1 MSVVSPYSIN
11 VNGRLLTME
20 HPLVM
25 GVVNVTPD
33 SFFADSRADGEQLL
47 LRRCAAM
54 IEEGADIIDVG
65 GCSTRPSGEFVS
77 TEEELE
83 RVSSAFKLL
92 RRHFPDA
99 VFSVD
104 TFRAEVARVSVSEY
118 GAAIINEVSG
128 FDWDDG
134 MLDVVA
140 ELNVPYVLTHTRGV
154 AGDEPLYGDFI
165 PEIFKHLA
173 DKMWQLRQR
182 GVKDILVDP
191 GFGFGKS
198 LQQNYALMSHLEE
211 FSMFDAPILVG
222 VSRKSMITRLLGISP
237 DDALNG
243 TTVLNTVAL
252 MKGASVLRVHDVR
265 AAREAVEVFTMLNH
279 NNIL

>member
-118 GAAIINEVSG
+118 GAAIINDVSG

>member
-1 MSVVSPYSIN
+1 MGVVSPYSIN

-20 HPLVM
+20 RPLVM

-47 LRRCAAM
+47 LRRCATM
-54 IEEGADIIDVG
+54 IEEGVDIIDVG
-65 GCSTRPSGEFVS
+65 GCSTRPSGEFIS
-77 TEEELE
+77 PEEELR
-83 RVSSAFKLL
+83 RVSSAFELL
-92 RRHFPDA
+92 KRHFPDV

-104 TFRAEVARVSVSEY
+104 TFRAEVARVSVLEY
-118 GAAIINEVSG
+118 GAAIINDVSG
-128 FDWDDG
+128 FDWDDD

-140 ELNVPYVLTHTRGV
+140 ELNVPYVLTHTKGV

-165 PEIFKHLA
+165 PEVFKHLA

-182 GVKDILVDP
+182 GVKDILIDP

-198 LQQNYALMSHLEE
+198 LQQNYTLMSHLEE
-211 FSMFDAPILVG
+211 FSMFDAPVLVG
-222 VSRKSMITRLLGISP
+222 ISRKSMITRLLGISP
-237 DDALNG
+237 DEALNG

>member
-1 MSVVSPYSIN
+1 MGVVSPYSIN

-20 HPLVM
+20 RPLVM

-47 LRRCAAM
+47 LRRCATM
-54 IEEGADIIDVG
+54 IEEGVDIIDVG
-65 GCSTRPSGEFVS
+65 GCSTRPSGEFIS
-77 TEEELE
+77 PEEELR
-83 RVSSAFKLL
+83 RVSSAFELL
-92 RRHFPDA
+92 KRHFPDA

-118 GAAIINEVSG
+118 GAAIINDVSG
-128 FDWDDG
+128 FDWDDD

-140 ELNVPYVLTHTRGV
+140 ELNVPYVLTHTKGV

-165 PEIFKHLA
+165 PEVFKHLA

-182 GVKDILVDP
+182 GVKDILIDP

-198 LQQNYALMSHLEE
+198 LQQNYTLMSHLEE
-211 FSMFDAPILVG
+211 FSMFDAPVLVG
-222 VSRKSMITRLLGISP
+222 ISRKSMITRLLGISP
-237 DDALNG
+237 DEALNG

-265 AAREAVEVFTMLNH
+265 AAREAVEMFTMLNH

>member
-1 MSVVSPYSIN
+1 MGVVSPYSIN

-20 HPLVM
+20 RPLVM

-47 LRRCAAM
+47 LRRCATM
-54 IEEGADIIDVG
+54 IEEGVDIIDVG
-65 GCSTRPSGEFVS
+65 GCSTRPSGEFIS
-77 TEEELE
+77 PEEELR
-83 RVSSAFKLL
+83 RVSRAFELL
-92 RRHFPDA
+92 KRHFPDA

-118 GAAIINEVSG
+118 GAAIINDVSG
-128 FDWDDG
+128 FDWDDD

-140 ELNVPYVLTHTRGV
+140 ELNVPYVLTHTKGV
-154 AGDEPLYGDFI
+154 AGDEPLYSDFI
-165 PEIFKHLA
+165 PEVFKHLA

-182 GVKDILVDP
+182 GVKDILIDP

-198 LQQNYALMSHLEE
+198 LQQNYTLMSHLEE
-211 FSMFDAPILVG
+211 FSMFDAPVLVG
-222 VSRKSMITRLLGISP
+222 ISRKSMITRLLGISP
-237 DDALNG
+237 DEALNG

>member
-11 VNGRLLTME
+11 VNGHLLTME
-20 HPLVM
+20 RPLVM

-77 TEEELE
+77 PEEELE
-83 RVSSAFKLL
+83 RVSGAFKLL
-92 RRHFPDA
+92 RQHFPDA

-104 TFRAEVARVSVSEY
+104 TFRAEVARVTVSEY
-118 GAAIINEVSG
+118 GVAIINDVSG
-128 FDWDDG
+128 FDWDDD

-140 ELNVPYVLTHTRGV
+140 ELNVPYVLTHTKGV
-154 AGDEPLYGDFI
+154 AGDEPQYGDFI

-182 GVKDILVDP
+182 GVKDILIDP

-198 LQQNYALMSHLEE
+198 LQQNYTLMSHLEE
-211 FSMFDAPILVG
+211 FSMFDAPVLVG
-222 VSRKSMITRLLGISP
+222 ISRKSMITRLLDISP

-265 AAREAVEVFTMLNH
+265 AAREAVEMFTMLNH

>member
-1 MSVVSPYSIN
+1 MGVVSPYSIN

-20 HPLVM
+20 RPLVM

-47 LRRCAAM
+47 LRRCATM
-54 IEEGADIIDVG
+54 IEEGVDIIDVG
-65 GCSTRPSGEFVS
+65 GCSTRPSGEFIS
-77 TEEELE
+77 PEEELR
-83 RVSSAFKLL
+83 RVSSAFELL
-92 RRHFPDA
+92 KRHFPDA

-104 TFRAEVARVSVSEY
+104 TFRAEVARVSVLEY
-118 GAAIINEVSG
+118 GTAIINDVSG
-128 FDWDDG
+128 FDWDDD

-140 ELNVPYVLTHTRGV
+140 ELNVPYVLTHTKGV

-165 PEIFKHLA
+165 PEVFKHLA

-182 GVKDILVDP
+182 GVKDILIDP

-198 LQQNYALMSHLEE
+198 LQQNYTLMSHLEE
-211 FSMFDAPILVG
+211 FSMFDAPVLVG
-222 VSRKSMITRLLGISP
+222 ISRKSMITRLLGISP
-237 DDALNG
+237 DEALNG

-265 AAREAVEVFTMLNH
+265 AAREAVEMFTMLNH

>member
-1 MSVVSPYSIN
+1 MGVVSPYSIN

-20 HPLVM
+20 RPLVM

-47 LRRCAAM
+47 LRRCATM

-77 TEEELE
+77 SEEELE
-83 RVSSAFKLL
+83 RVSGAFKLL
-92 RRHFPDA
+92 RQHFPDA

-104 TFRAEVARVSVSEY
+104 TFRAEVARVTVSEY
-118 GAAIINEVSG
+118 GVAIINDVSG
-128 FDWDDG
+128 FDWDDD

-140 ELNVPYVLTHTRGV
+140 ELNVPYVLTHTKGV
-154 AGDEPLYGDFI
+154 AGDEPLYSDFI
-165 PEIFKHLA
+165 PEVFKHLA
-173 DKMWQLRQR
+173 DKMWQLRQC

-198 LQQNYALMSHLEE
+198 LQQNYTLMSHLEE
-211 FSMFDAPILVG
+211 FSMFDAPVLVG
-222 VSRKSMITRLLGISP
+222 ISRKSMITRLLGISP
-237 DDALNG
+237 DEALNG